1 MEDKLKQI
9 DSIINKYTEIYS
21 QYSIISTRI
30 LEIKEIM
37 VDLENQ
43 RLDLKCQLDATRK
56 KEQILMDYLQKNNPE
71 EFNKIKVSI
80 ADKIKKMM

>member
-21 QYSIISTRI
+21 QYSLISTRI

-71 EFNKIKVSI
+71 EFNKIKFSI